1 MGRPKIARK
10 STWVDMTAF
19 CDVAFLLLAFFILT
33 TRFKPPEALSV
44 VTPGS
49 VSSKEAENEDQ
60 CMISVGP
67 DGRVF
72 ISFSEENRRVEVI
85 DDLNKRLGLQ
95 LTEAE
100 VQRASSAE
108 YFASPLNTLKSF
120 LNLEPDNRKAAALPG
135 IPVKDT
141 ANNEMKEWVRS
152 VNNVFLG
159 SKLNLMVKGDQKMPY
174 PYFKGVIDAFKA
186 NDQMK
191 FQIVTSQSPIPEGTP
206 LAERARRETI
216 KD

>member
-44 VTPGS
+44 VTPSS
-49 VSSKEAENEDQ
+49 VSSKEAENDDQ
-60 CMISVGP
+60 CMVSIGP

-85 DDLNKRLGLQ
+85 DDLNKRLGLT

-100 VQRASSAE
+100 VQRAATAE

-120 LNLEPDNRKAAALPG
+120 LNLEPDARIGAAMPG
-135 IPVKDT
+135 IPVRDT
-141 ANNEMKEWVRS
+141 ANNEMKEWIRS

-159 SKLNLMVKGDQKMPY
+159 EKLNLMVKGDQQMSY

-191 FQIVTSQSPIPEGTP
+191 FQI
-206 LAERARRETI
+206 
-216 KD
+216 

>member
-33 TRFKPPEALSV
+33 TRFKPPEALTV
-44 VTPGS
+44 LTPSS
-49 VSSKEAENEDQ
+49 VSSKEAENDDQ
-60 CMISVGP
+60 CMVSLGP

-72 ISFSEENRRVEVI
+72 ISFSEDTRRVEIV
-85 DDLNKRLGLQ
+85 DDLNKRLGLG

-100 VQRASSAE
+100 VQRAGGAE
-108 YFASPLNTLKSF
+108 FFASPLNTLKSY
-120 LNLEPDNRKAAALPG
+120 LNLEPEDRKGATLPG
-135 IPVKDT
+135 IPVKDS
-141 ANNEMKEWVRS
+141 ANNEMTEWIRS

-159 SKLNLMVKGDQKMPY
+159 EKLNLMVKGDQKMPY
-174 PYFKGVIDAFKA
+174 PYFKGVIDAFKI

-191 FQIVTSQSPIPEGTP
+191 FQIITSQSPIPEGTP
-206 LAERARRETI
+206 LADRARRETI